1 MAEGESVDEEPGTG
15 SHASSAT
22 FGGTGPLSWMREW
35 TTGHPKVDQTSGE
48 LVLFNCSFAPPYV
61 HYSLVPARD
70 QFPDKDLQPIM
81 NAPVPGCSGGK
92 LMHDFGVSKHHTV
105 ILDLPLSLTPA
116 NLLKNNPVV
125 MYEPKKPSRFGVF
138 PRRDP
143 ASVRWYETS
152 GCCIF
157 HTANTW
163 DEYDADGRVAAVNL
177 LACRLTSAS
186 MVFSAGNIVP
196 PPHPDH
202 LDTVLRKPL
211 SFFASYDN
219 DELSEDPEKSVDET
233 SPLLTRQESHGCGSA
248 PPRIPISYDEQEQC
262 RLYYYRFALR
272 SSTSHGITHQ
282 FALSAIPFEFPTVS
296 PLSEM
301 TDARYIYGCSTSNE
315 SFGAALGKATK
326 IDIIVRIDV
335 KALLARTH
343 HATPE
348 NITGC
353 VDDRTVDQILTSRDH
368 DDPIKAFKLPP
379 NHFGQEPRFVPR
391 KTRQPDCPDTVF
403 SEEDGYL
410 MFYVFN
416 EDQLDEVGEC
426 RADAKS
432 ELWVLDAKTMQDVV
446 CKIKLPTRV
455 PYGLH
460 GNWFSE
466 QHIERQRKVEA
477 LRTVP
482 ELDHGS
488 FWSRTR
494 GRFISY
500 LG

>member
-1 MAEGESVDEEPGTG
+1 
-15 SHASSAT
+15 
-22 FGGTGPLSWMREW
+22 
-35 TTGHPKVDQTSGE
+35 
-48 LVLFNCSFAPPYV
+48 
-61 HYSLVPARD
+61 
-70 QFPDKDLQPIM
+70 
-81 NAPVPGCSGGK
+81 
-92 LMHDFGVSKHHTV
+92 
-105 ILDLPLSLTPA
+105 
-116 NLLKNNPVV
+116 
-125 MYEPKKPSRFGVF
+125 
-138 PRRDP
+138 
-143 ASVRWYETS
+143 
-152 GCCIF
+152 
-157 HTANTW
+157 
-163 DEYDADGRVAAVNL
+163 
-177 LACRLTSAS
+177 
-186 MVFSAGNIVP
+186 
-196 PPHPDH
+196 
-202 LDTVLRKPL
+202 
-211 SFFASYDN
+211 
-219 DELSEDPEKSVDET
+219 
-233 SPLLTRQESHGCGSA
+233 
-248 PPRIPISYDEQEQC
+248 
-262 RLYYYRFALR
+262 
-272 SSTSHGITHQ
+272 
-282 FALSAIPFEFPTVS
+282 
-296 PLSEM
+296 
-301 TDARYIYGCSTSNE
+301 
-315 SFGAALGKATK
+315 LGKATK
-326 IDIIVRIDV
+326 IDIIVRMDV

-391 KTRQPDCPDTVF
+391 RTGQPDCPDTVF

-410 MFYVFN
+410 IFYVFN

-432 ELWVLDAKTMQDVV
+432 ELWVLNAKTMQDVV

-477 LRTVP
+477 LRSVP